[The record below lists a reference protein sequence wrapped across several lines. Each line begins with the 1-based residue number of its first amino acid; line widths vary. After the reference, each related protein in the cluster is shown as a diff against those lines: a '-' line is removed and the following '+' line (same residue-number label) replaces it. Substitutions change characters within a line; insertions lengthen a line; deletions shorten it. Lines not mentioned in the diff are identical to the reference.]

1 MISVHA
7 FFQNKTLFLTGGSRG
22 IGRQIRQLFA
32 KNGATVI
39 APGREELDL
48 SDRESIRNYCEKHK
62 DIEAGIFIHCAGRNE
77 LAGIEE
83 IDTALAE
90 RVFQVNFY
98 AALELLHI
106 LVPGMRRQ
114 KKGKILLISSLYA
127 LISRERRIAYS
138 SSKSALTGLMRTLA
152 LELAGD
158 QILVN
163 AVAPG
168 YVMTDMTTQN
178 LSQAEI
184 ASISAQIPTG
194 RFQTED
200 DIAQLAAF
208 LCSDA
213 NRSITGQLIAVDG
226 GLTCR

>member
-1 MISVHA
+1 M
-7 FFQNKTLFLTGGSRG
+7 
-22 IGRQIRQLFA
+22 
-32 KNGATVI
+32 
-39 APGREELDL
+39 
-48 SDRESIRNYCEKHK
+48 
-62 DIEAGIFIHCAGRNE
+62 
-77 LAGIEE
+77 
-83 IDTALAE
+83 
-90 RVFQVNFY
+90 
-98 AALELLHI
+98 
-106 LVPGMRRQ
+106 LVPGMRRR

-178 LSQAEI
+178 LTQAEI

>member
-1 MISVHA
+1 M
-7 FFQNKTLFLTGGSRG
+7 LFR
-22 IGRQIRQLFA
+22 
-32 KNGATVI
+32 
-39 APGREELDL
+39 
-48 SDRESIRNYCEKHK
+48 
-62 DIEAGIFIHCAGRNE
+62 
-77 LAGIEE
+77 
-83 IDTALAE
+83 
-90 RVFQVNFY
+90 
-98 AALELLHI
+98 
-106 LVPGMRRQ
+106 
-114 KKGKILLISSLYA
+114 
-127 LISRERRIAYS
+127 
-138 SSKSALTGLMRTLA
+138 SKSALTGLMRTLA

-178 LSQAEI
+178 LTQAEI

>member
-1 MISVHA
+1 M
-7 FFQNKTLFLTGGSRG
+7 NKQFEYDTLFLTGGSRG
-22 IGRQIRQLFA
+22 IGRQIRKLFA

-114 KKGKILLISSLYA
+114 KKGK
-127 LISRERRIAYS
+127 
-138 SSKSALTGLMRTLA
+138 
-152 LELAGD
+152 
-158 QILVN
+158 
-163 AVAPG
+163 
-168 YVMTDMTTQN
+168 
-178 LSQAEI
+178 
-184 ASISAQIPTG
+184 
-194 RFQTED
+194 F
-200 DIAQLAAF
+200 
-208 LCSDA
+208 C
-213 NRSITGQLIAVDG
+213 
-226 GLTCR
+226 

>member
-1 MISVHA
+1 
-7 FFQNKTLFLTGGSRG
+7 
-22 IGRQIRQLFA
+22 
-32 KNGATVI
+32 
-39 APGREELDL
+39 
-48 SDRESIRNYCEKHK
+48 
-62 DIEAGIFIHCAGRNE
+62 
-77 LAGIEE
+77 
-83 IDTALAE
+83 
-90 RVFQVNFY
+90 
-98 AALELLHI
+98 
-106 LVPGMRRQ
+106 
-114 KKGKILLISSLYA
+114 
-127 LISRERRIAYS
+127 
-138 SSKSALTGLMRTLA
+138 MRTLA

-178 LSQAEI
+178 LTQAEI